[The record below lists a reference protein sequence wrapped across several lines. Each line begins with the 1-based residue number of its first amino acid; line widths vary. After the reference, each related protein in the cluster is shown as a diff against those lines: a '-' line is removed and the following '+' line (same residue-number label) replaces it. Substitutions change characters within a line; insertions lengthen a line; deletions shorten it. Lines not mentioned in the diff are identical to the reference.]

1 MVWPVMQGYNY
12 KIYRKYLVIQLIIL
26 DFIQEKLSKYG
37 SLPEGWF
44 LFAQFLRE
52 DTGRLRGNRPFT
64 LAYFSLILCLREN
77 IRAVDAQEC

>member
-37 SLPEGWF
+37 SFNPF
-44 LFAQFLRE
+44 LLSF
-52 DTGRLRGNRPFT
+52 
-64 LAYFSLILCLREN
+64 LCLLKYDYT
-77 IRAVDAQEC
+77 I